1 MSFGGHNPN
10 ISLLQDNPAAR
21 ILPVQGGGGME
32 GGAKKLGWHSYPI
45 TVPLSNPSDSIT
57 ASHISMKRYRDLWKR
72 TLGPNV
78 PSRRK
83 PRTDPHVI
91 VGVINVIENAVYV
104 VAPLRGNK
112 TAALDCTVW
121 AKDMI
126 EHNPR
131 SHVVFMG
138 PLKQGGSNNDGEFIE
153 KQVEALSA
161 LFPGHVLCINDENN
175 GSKCLDG
182 LLLHAIPETS
192 KQIGFGFIPDP
203 DIVYQRSSRRLDQLD
218 VDTLRIPASSHAR
231 ADSSE
236 SIYTVSFRKPSTVYN
251 PEKEPK
257 SLRLAHDHILS
268 APPGWVTEIRFD
280 SGSVSGGANPPKPT
294 GPNPRPNP
302 IYKEELIVL
311 GTSTY
316 RIRVPTPEVM
326 ARWEKGQFTG
336 EEQRLLSDQR
346 LKYTE
351 KVYALF
357 LKGLVSHQCDM
368 EMETQLDPACGVFR
382 YIMADRYYQ
391 QVKAKADGKQV
402 LAKKGDA
409 GPAPPKPSGPG
420 ASGPSAS
427 GPSASG
433 PSASGPSASGP
444 GASGPAPAASGP
456 GASGPAASGPG
467 ASGPAAS
474 GPSASG
480 PAASGPAASG
490 PAASG
495 PGASGPGPSGPG
507 PSGPGPSGP
516 GASGPGAS
524 GPAPAAS
531 GPGASGPGASGP
543 AASGP
548 VSSSP
553 TNAKATKLTKAVSF
567 KKGTKAKGGKR
578 TRKLRSSSR
587 KATA

>member
-1 MSFGGHNPN
+1 MSFGGHNPSV
-10 ISLLQDNPAAR
+10 SLLPDNPSAQ
-21 ILPVQGGGGME
+21 IVPVQGGGGME
-32 GGAKKLGWHSYPI
+32 GGSKKLGWHSYPI
-45 TVPLSNPSDSIT
+45 TVPLSNTNSAIT

-91 VGVINVIENAVYV
+91 IGVINVIENPVYV

-112 TAALDCTVW
+112 TAALDCTMW
-121 AKDMI
+121 AKDI
-126 EHNPR
+126 LENNPR
-131 SHVVFMG
+131 SHIVFMG

-153 KQVEALSA
+153 KQVESLSA
-161 LFPGHVLCINDENN
+161 IFPGHVLCINDENN

-218 VDTLRIPASSHAR
+218 VDTLRIPASSHTR
-231 ADSSE
+231 ADTSE

-280 SGSVSGGANPPKPT
+280 SGSMSGGDPPKPA
-294 GPNPRPNP
+294 GPSPPNPT
-302 IYKEELIVL
+302 YKEELIVL
-311 GTSTY
+311 GENTY
-316 RIRVPTPEVM
+316 RVRVPTPDVM
-326 ARWEKGQFTG
+326 AQWEKGQFSG
-336 EEQRLLSDQR
+336 DEQRLLSDER

-368 EMETQLDPACGVFR
+368 ELETQLDPACGVFR

-391 QVKAKADGKQV
+391 QVKAKADGKQG
-402 LAKKGDA
+402 LERKGNA
-409 GPAPPKPSGPG
+409 
-420 ASGPSAS
+420 GPSAS
-427 GPSASG
+427 GPT
-433 PSASGPSASGP
+433 
-444 GASGPAPAASGP
+444 
-456 GASGPAASGPG
+456 ASGPAASGPAASG
-467 ASGPAAS
+467 PAASGPAASGPAASGPAASGPAAS

-495 PGASGPGPSGPG
+495 P
-507 PSGPGPSGP
+507 
-516 GASGPGAS
+516 
-524 GPAPAAS
+524 AAS
-531 GPGASGPGASGP
+531 GPVASGP

-548 VSSSP
+548 AASGPAASGPAASGP
-553 TNAKATKLTKAVSF
+553 AASGPAAPSASGPSAPSASGPAALAAPAAAPGAPAASGPKAKKPPKAAQGVTF
-567 KKGTKAKGGKR
+567 KRGTKAKGGR
-578 TRKLRSSSR
+578 ITRRLRSSSR
-587 KATA
+587 

>member
-1 MSFGGHNPN
+1 
-10 ISLLQDNPAAR
+10 
-21 ILPVQGGGGME
+21 
-32 GGAKKLGWHSYPI
+32 
-45 TVPLSNPSDSIT
+45 
-57 ASHISMKRYRDLWKR
+57 
-72 TLGPNV
+72 
-78 PSRRK
+78 
-83 PRTDPHVI
+83 
-91 VGVINVIENAVYV
+91 VINVIDNPVYV

-112 TAALDCTVW
+112 TAALDCAVW
-121 AKDMI
+121 AKNII
-126 EHNPR
+126 EQNPR

-153 KQVEALSA
+153 KQIEALSA
-161 LFPGHVLCINDENN
+161 LFPGHVLCINEENN
-175 GSKCLDG
+175 GFKCLDG

-203 DIVYQRSSRRLDQLD
+203 DMVYQRSSRRLDQLD
-218 VDTLRIPASSHAR
+218 VDTLRIPASSHTR

-280 SGSVSGGANPPKPT
+280 SESMSGGDPA
-294 GPNPRPNP
+294 GPNPIPNP
-302 IYKEELIVL
+302 TYKDELIVL
-311 GTSTY
+311 GASTY

-326 ARWEKGQFTG
+326 AQWEKGQFTG

-351 KVYALF
+351 KIYALF

-368 EMETQLDPACGVFR
+368 ESETQLDPACGVFR

-391 QVKAKADGKQV
+391 QVKAKTDGKQV
-402 LAKKGDA
+402 LERKGDA
-409 GPAPPKPSGPG
+409 GPAPSGPSASG
-420 ASGPSAS
+420 PAASGPSAS
-427 GPSASG
+427 GPS
-433 PSASGPSASGP
+433 
-444 GASGPAPAASGP
+444 
-456 GASGPAASGPG
+456 

-480 PAASGPAASG
+480 PAASGPSASG

-495 PGASGPGPSGPG
+495 PS
-507 PSGPGPSGP
+507 
-516 GASGPGAS
+516 
-524 GPAPAAS
+524 
-531 GPGASGPGASGP
+531 ASGP

-548 VSSSP
+548 SASGPSASGPAASGPSASGP
-553 TNAKATKLTKAVSF
+553 TASGPVIVLKKAPKAP
-567 KKGTKAKGGKR
+567 KDPKDPKAPKAKRAVTFNKKTKGGRR
-578 TRKLRSSSR
+578 TRRLRSSR
-587 KATA
+587 

>member
-10 ISLLQDNPAAR
+10 VSLLQDNPAAR

-32 GGAKKLGWHSYPI
+32 GGSKKLGWHSYPI
-45 TVPLSNPSDSIT
+45 TIPLSNPSNSIT
-57 ASHISMKRYRDLWKR
+57 ASHISMKRYHDLWKR

-91 VGVINVIENAVYV
+91 VGVINVIENPVYV

-112 TAALDCTVW
+112 TAALDCAVW
-121 AKDMI
+121 AKDII
-126 EHNPR
+126 EQNPR
-131 SHVVFMG
+131 SHIVFMG

-280 SGSVSGGANPPKPT
+280 SGSISGGANPPKPI
-294 GPNPRPNP
+294 GPNPRSNP
-302 IYKEELIVL
+302 TYKEELIVL

-326 ARWEKGQFTG
+326 AQWEKGLFTG

-402 LAKKGDA
+402 LNRKGDA
-409 GPAPPKPSGPG
+409 GPAPPKPTGPQGATGPTPPGPPG
-420 ASGPSAS
+420 ATGPTPP
-427 GPSASG
+427 GP
-433 PSASGPSASGP
+433 P
-444 GASGPAPAASGP
+444 GATGPTPPGPPGATGPAPPGPP
-456 GASGPAASGPG
+456 GAT
-467 ASGPAAS
+467 
-474 GPSASG
+474 
-480 PAASGPAASG
+480 
-490 PAASG
+490 
-495 PGASGPGPSGPG
+495 
-507 PSGPGPSGP
+507 
-516 GASGPGAS
+516 
-524 GPAPAAS
+524 GPAPP
-531 GPGASGPGASGP
+531 GPPGATGPTPPGPPGATGP
-543 AASGP
+543 APPGPPGATGPAKPGPPTRASW
-548 VSSSP
+548 SNRAY
-553 TNAKATKLTKAVSF
+553 T
-567 KKGTKAKGGKR
+567 
-578 TRKLRSSSR
+578 TRASRSNRSCSTRASR
-587 KATA
+587 SNWTC